1 MSKMNKIKQRCLYP
15 NSGLDFKA
23 TLKVPFI
30 KEWIYVDKR
39 DDKIKVEEAAKEY
52 GFEFVTDDTYTS
64 TVLFTKGD
72 ITLYFV
78 YNTILP
84 ASNNT
89 RLKNLLYNTGYI
101 FSQNVPNFNISEVT
115 PKIHT
120 LFIDNPLLPE
130 GVKMFPVGDYN
141 QAESSKGQWTDMVFN
156 TLLGADGNDSNSNI
170 KRYTRSRRSK
180 SRRSLKKKNKSRKRS
195 PKRK

>member
-1 MSKMNKIKQRCLYP
+1 MSKINIINQRCLYP

-23 TLKVPFI
+23 TLKLPFI

-39 DDKIKVEEAAKEY
+39 DDKIKVEEAAEEY
-52 GFEFVTDDTYTS
+52 GFKFLSDHTQLS
-64 TVLFTKGD
+64 TIKFKKGD
-72 ITLYFV
+72 VTLYFV

-84 ASNNT
+84 ALDNPF
-89 RLKNLLYNTGYI
+89 LKNLLCNTGYI

-130 GVKMFPVGDYN
+130 GVKMFLVEDYN

-156 TLLGADGNDSNSNI
+156 TLLGADGNDSNI

-180 SRRSLKKKNKSRKRS
+180 PRRSLKKKKNKSRKRS